1 MSTQTQSTPRW
12 WRNEDWLAVIV
23 GGLVILAV
31 LGGWRP
37 AFPSMKWTSLG
48 DLAAGVSGGS
58 LAALGILAVVFG
70 VLSFGVM
77 ALTGGASVS
86 AVGGFGVVFV
96 LAWLAQ
102 WIAGQ
107 SMVHAWGLEYVLFAL
122 LIGLILNHTFK
133 LPAWLKSAVRTEF
146 YIKTGLVILGA
157 TILFREMMQA
167 GALGLWQA
175 AIVVTLVWGVTFRL
189 ARKLRVD
196 DDFAAMLSSAVA
208 ICGVSAAIATCGAIQ
223 GDRKKLSYVTSIVL
237 LVAMPMMVLMPW
249 FVKAVGMPELVA
261 GAWLGGTLDTSGSVV
276 AAGQLISEPATK
288 AGVIVKFSQNV
299 LIGVAAFVLS
309 IWWSMRDGKGNG
321 SRPKV
326 SASVIWE
333 RFPKFVLGFM
343 VASLV
348 FSFALDPGLAKA
360 AKPIL
365 NNLRNYWFALA
376 FVSIGLETH
385 FGDLVK
391 MEGGRPALAFLGGQ
405 AFNVVLTLILAW
417 LLFGGVLFAVPD
429 IR

>member
-1 MSTQTQSTPRW
+1 MSTQAQGAPRW
-12 WRNEDWLAVIV
+12 WRNEDWLAVIA
-23 GGLVILAV
+23 GGLLILVVIA
-31 LGGWRP
+31 GWRP
-37 AFPSMKWTSLG
+37 GFPALKWSAMG
-48 DLAAGVSGGS
+48 DLAAGLSGKSLGS
-58 LAALGILAVVFG
+58 LAVLAVVMG
-70 VLSFGVM
+70 VVSFVAM
-77 ALTGGASVS
+77 VLTGGASVG
-86 AVGGFGVVFV
+86 AIGGFGVVF
-96 LAWLAQ
+96 LLGWLAQ

-107 SMVHAWGLEYVLFAL
+107 SRINALGLEYVLF
-122 LIGLILNHTFK
+122 GLVLGLVLNHALR
-133 LPAWLKSAVRTEF
+133 LPGWVKAAVRTEF

-157 TILFREMMQA
+157 TILFQEMMQA
-167 GALGLWQA
+167 GALGLVQA
-175 AIVVTLVWGVTFRL
+175 ALVVTVVWAFTFRL

-196 DDFAAMLSSAVA
+196 DEFGAMLSSAVA

-237 LVAMPMMVLMPW
+237 IVAMPMMVLMPW
-249 FVKAVGMPELVA
+249 VVKFFGIPELVA

-309 IWWSMRDGKGNG
+309 VWWSMRDRATKGVAD
-321 SRPKV
+321 RP

-343 VASLV
+343 AASLV
-348 FSFALDPGLAKA
+348 FSFALDPGLVKE

-365 NNLRNYWFALA
+365 NSLRNYWFALA

-385 FGDLVK
+385 FGDLIR
-391 MEGGRPALAFLGGQ
+391 MEGGRPALAFVGGQ
-405 AFNVVLTLILAW
+405 LFNILWTLILAW
-417 LLFGGVLFAVPD
+417 LLFGGVLVAVPN
-429 IR
+429 IK